1 MGSEF
6 LARQHV
12 LSATCYWVFDYWYLL
27 AINIDDWYL
36 CVRASRTEK
45 GKGKPRWKQLSTQ
58 FRSSL
63 VCVCVLVTQLCPT
76 LCSPMNYNP
85 PGSSSMGF
93 SRQEYLSGLP
103 CPSLGD
109 LPNPGIEPGSPALQ
123 VDSLLSKPP
132 AYWAIK
138 ICETC
143 IKRSWK
149 KKKKKREAEY
159 RTWKNRKEKGPL
171 LPPQILDILVTIK
184 SP

>member
-109 LPNPGIEPGSPALQ
+109 LPVLGIELMSLMSPASAGGFFTTSATRGAPRRQYYLLIL
-123 VDSLLSKPP
+123 SLLN
-132 AYWAIK
+132 
-138 ICETC
+138 C
-143 IKRSWK
+143 
-149 KKKKKREAEY
+149 
-159 RTWKNRKEKGPL
+159 
-171 LPPQILDILVTIK
+171 
-184 SP
+184 